1 MGARAGGPETT
12 GPKTVQLFQVS
23 TLYGAATLVAAL
35 EGGQFGPREDV
46 HRVLLVSHNA
56 AVPETAVRLTEMRGW
71 DRLAA
76 RFDDIV
82 DWNAAIRPH
91 HPSTWSPA
99 ANDAEIWQRLFRHS
113 WRLGDGPVELAVESV
128 QVSPA
133 RALATIFA
141 ESTVDVYAD
150 GLMSYGPTR
159 NPLPGP
165 LARRIRRLLHP
176 DLVPGLRPLLLSE
189 YGVPAELVPTEA
201 LKKVIEEIGGPEA
214 GAGPEPELEPKP
226 GPGSGEGAAAVVA
239 GATAPGAPTA
249 VLLGQYLAALD
260 ILTPAEEEAL
270 HERMLRGA
278 AAAGHRSVLFKP
290 HPTAPARYS
299 RALEKAAAEA
309 GVRLTVTGAPM
320 LAEEL
325 FRSGELRLV
334 VGCFSTAMFTAA
346 VCYGVPV
353 ARVGTDL
360 LLERIAPYENSNRVP
375 LTITDHLIPEIG
387 AFAGTAAEPAAEP
400 APGTAAETTG
410 AAAGP
415 PGARPESWDVDGL
428 TPLVRTVGFC
438 MRPEAYPWLR
448 AESAAWLE
456 ARLGKDGRLGEDTRR
471 YFKRRR
477 LTALDLPGK
486 SEHSWPG
493 RQLRRVARMSGV
505 NRMAG
510 AARSARERRLLP

>member
-1 MGARAGGPETT
+1 MGARTGGPETT
-12 GPKTVQLFQVS
+12 GPQTVQLFQVS

-46 HRVLLVSHNA
+46 RRVLLVSHNA

-189 YGVPAELVPTEA
+189 YGVPAELVPIEA
-201 LKKVIEEIGGPEA
+201 LKKVIEEISGPDA
-214 GAGPEPELEPKP
+214 GAGTEP
-226 GPGSGEGAAAVVA
+226 GPGPGPESGED
-239 GATAPGAPTA
+239 T
-249 VLLGQYLAALD
+249 
-260 ILTPAEEEAL
+260 
-270 HERMLRGA
+270 A
-278 AAAGHRSVLFKP
+278 AAAG
-290 HPTAPARYS
+290 
-299 RALEKAAAEA
+299 
-309 GVRLTVTGAPM
+309 
-320 LAEEL
+320 
-325 FRSGELRLV
+325 
-334 VGCFSTAMFTAA
+334 
-346 VCYGVPV
+346 
-353 ARVGTDL
+353 
-360 LLERIAPYENSNRVP
+360 
-375 LTITDHLIPEIG
+375 
-387 AFAGTAAEPAAEP
+387 
-400 APGTAAETTG
+400 
-410 AAAGP
+410 
-415 PGARPESWDVDGL
+415 
-428 TPLVRTVGFC
+428 
-438 MRPEAYPWLR
+438 
-448 AESAAWLE
+448 
-456 ARLGKDGRLGEDTRR
+456 
-471 YFKRRR
+471 
-477 LTALDLPGK
+477 
-486 SEHSWPG
+486 
-493 RQLRRVARMSGV
+493 
-505 NRMAG
+505 
-510 AARSARERRLLP
+510 

>member
-1 MGARAGGPETT
+1 MSATT
-12 GPKTVQLFQVS
+12 TQLFQVS

-46 HRVLLVSHNA
+46 RRVLLVSHNA
-56 AVPETAVRLTEMRGW
+56 AVPETAVRLPEMRGW

-76 RFDDIV
+76 RFDDVV

-91 HPSTWSPA
+91 HPSSWSPA

-189 YGVPAELVPTEA
+189 YGVPAELVPTGV
-201 LKKVIEEIGGPEA
+201 LKKVIAETGGPEP
-214 GAGPEPELEPKP
+214 GAGP
-226 GPGSGEGAAAVVA
+226 GSAAADPA
-239 GATAPGAPTA
+239 APGAPTA

-309 GVRLTVTGAPM
+309 GVRLTVTDTPM

-325 FRSGELRLV
+325 FRGGGLRLV

-346 VCYGVPV
+346 VCYGIPV
-353 ARVGTDL
+353 ARVGTEL

-375 LTITDHLIPEIG
+375 LTITDRLIPEIG
-387 AFAGTAAEPAAEP
+387 EF
-400 APGTAAETTG
+400 
-410 AAAGP
+410 AAGAPEP
-415 PGARPESWDVDGL
+415 PGARPDTWDVDGL
-428 TPLVRTVGFC
+428 TPLIRTVGFC

-456 ARLGKDGRLGEDTRR
+456 ARLGEDTGR

-477 LTALDLPGK
+477 LTALGLPGRT
-486 SEHSWPG
+486 EHSWPG
-493 RQLRRVARMSGV
+493 RQLRRVARV
-505 NRMAG
+505 AR
-510 AARSARERRLLP
+510 AARGARPARGRRPRP

>member
-1 MGARAGGPETT
+1 MADGRQTT
-12 GPKTVQLFQVS
+12 GPRTVQLFQVS

-35 EGGQFGPREDV
+35 EEGQFGPREDV
-46 HRVLLVSHNA
+46 RRVLLVSHNA

-214 GAGPEPELEPKP
+214 GAGTEP
-226 GPGSGEGAAAVVA
+226 GPGSGEGAAAAVA

-309 GVRLTVTGAPM
+309 GVRLTVSGTPM

-387 AFAGTAAEPAAEP
+387 AFAGTAAETAA
-400 APGTAAETTG
+400 GTAAETTG

-428 TPLVRTVGFC
+428 TPLIRTVGFC

-456 ARLGKDGRLGEDTRR
+456 ARLGEDTRR

-505 NRMAG
+505 SRMAG
-510 AARSARERRLLP
+510 AARSARGRRPRP

>member
-1 MGARAGGPETT
+1 MGARADGPQTT
-12 GPKTVQLFQVS
+12 GPQTTGPETVQLFQVS

-35 EGGQFGPREDV
+35 EGGQFGPWEDV
-46 HRVLLVSHNA
+46 RRVLLVSHNA

-214 GAGPEPELEPKP
+214 GAGTEP
-226 GPGSGEGAAAVVA
+226 GPGPGPESGEGAATA
-239 GATAPGAPTA
+239 GAAAPGAPTA

-309 GVRLTVTGAPM
+309 GVRLTVTGTPM

-346 VCYGVPV
+346 VCYGIPV

-375 LTITDHLIPEIG
+375 LTITDHLVPEIG
-387 AFAGTAAEPAAEP
+387 AFAGTAAEPAE
-400 APGTAAETTG
+400 ETG
-410 AAAGP
+410 AAGAAAEP

-428 TPLVRTVGFC
+428 TPLLRTVGFC

-456 ARLGKDGRLGEDTRR
+456 ARLGEDTRR

-493 RQLRRVARMSGV
+493 RQLRRVARISGV

-510 AARSARERRLLP
+510 AARSVRGRWSRP

>member
-309 GVRLTVTGAPM
+309 GVRLTVTDAPM

-346 VCYGVPV
+346 VCYGIPV

-505 NRMAG
+505 NRMAE
-510 AARSARERRLLP
+510 ADRKSVV

>member
-1 MGARAGGPETT
+1 M
-12 GPKTVQLFQVS
+12 S

-35 EGGQFGPREDV
+35 EGGQFGPREDAR
-46 HRVLLVSHNA
+46 RVLLLSHNA

-113 WRLGDGPVELAVESV
+113 WGLGDGPVELAVESV

-201 LKKVIEEIGGPEA
+201 LKKVIEELRGTERPEAAAPEATGRETLNAPEDPAPSDGGPA
-214 GAGPEPELEPKP
+214 GEP
-226 GPGSGEGAAAVVA
+226 
-239 GATAPGAPTA
+239 APGAPTA

-309 GVRLTVTGAPM
+309 GVRLAVTDTPM

-325 FRSGELRLV
+325 FRGGELRLV

-346 VCYGVPV
+346 VCYGIPV
-353 ARVGTDL
+353 ARVGTEL
-360 LLERIAPYENSNRVP
+360 LLERITPYENSNRVP
-375 LTITDHLIPEIG
+375 LTITDQLVPEIG
-387 AFAGTAAEPAAEP
+387 AFAETAVAA
-400 APGTAAETTG
+400 AAG
-410 AAAGP
+410 PAAGP
-415 PGARPESWDVDGL
+415 PGARPEGRDVAAL
-428 TPLVRTVGFC
+428 TPLIRTVGFC

-456 ARLGKDGRLGEDTRR
+456 ARLGEDGRLGEDVRR

-477 LTALDLPGK
+477 LTALGLPGK
-486 SEHSWPG
+486 AEHSWPG
-493 RQLRRVARMSGV
+493 RQLRRAAKAPGVKRLAR
-505 NRMAG
+505 
-510 AARSARERRLLP
+510 AARSARGRRPRP

>member
-1 MGARAGGPETT
+1 MADGRQTT
-12 GPKTVQLFQVS
+12 GPRTVQLFQVS

-35 EGGQFGPREDV
+35 EEGQFGPREDV
-46 HRVLLVSHNA
+46 RRVLLVSHNA

-214 GAGPEPELEPKP
+214 GAGTEP
-226 GPGSGEGAAAVVA
+226 GPGSGEGAAAAVA

-309 GVRLTVTGAPM
+309 GVRLTVSGTPM

-387 AFAGTAAEPAAEP
+387 AFAGTAAE
-400 APGTAAETTG
+400 TAAETTG

-428 TPLVRTVGFC
+428 TPLIRTVGFC

-456 ARLGKDGRLGEDTRR
+456 ARLGEDTRR

-505 NRMAG
+505 SRMAG
-510 AARSARERRLLP
+510 AARSARGRRPRP

>member
-1 MGARAGGPETT
+1 MGARAGGPQTT
-12 GPKTVQLFQVS
+12 GPETVQLFQVS

-46 HRVLLVSHNA
+46 RRVLLVSHNA

-201 LKKVIEEIGGPEA
+201 LKKVIEEIGGPET
-214 GAGPEPELEPKP
+214 GAGTEP
-226 GPGSGEGAAAVVA
+226 GPGPESGEGAATA
-239 GATAPGAPTA
+239 GAAAPGAPTA

-309 GVRLTVTGAPM
+309 GVRLTVTGTPM

-346 VCYGVPV
+346 VCYGIPV

-360 LLERIAPYENSNRVP
+360 LLERITPYENSNRVP
-375 LTITDHLIPEIG
+375 LTITDHLVPEIG
-387 AFAGTAAEPAAEP
+387 AFAGTTAETAAEPAVE
-400 APGTAAETTG
+400 TG
-410 AAAGP
+410 AAAGAAAEP

-428 TPLVRTVGFC
+428 TPLLRTVGFC

-456 ARLGKDGRLGEDTRR
+456 ARLGEDTRR

-493 RQLRRVARMSGV
+493 RQLRRVARISGV
-505 NRMAG
+505 NRIAG
-510 AARSARERRLLP
+510 AARSVRGRRSRP